1 VHHVAIVVELR
12 ANIANYFDLKKVK
25 GQGCKTDNNTRKQ
38 SCKFQPIFLKTNSL
52 LYYEK
57 MNCRLGPEETR
68 LVGRITVFENK
79 IKSERKA
86 IGFAK
91 SRYSKRLSA
100 ITYRLN

>member
-12 ANIANYFDLKKVK
+12 ANIANYFLKKVK

-57 MNCRLGPEETR
+57 INCRLGPEKTR

-79 IKSERKA
+79 IKSKGKLLA
-86 IGFAK
+86 
-91 SRYSKRLSA
+91 
-100 ITYRLN
+100 